1 MLWCIY
7 AISKPQLYDSGELH
21 KARKRSIRRT
31 VECRSAC
38 DFGMIGNMDRRTL
51 LTILG
56 GTLAAAAIPVDALA
70 EIVSARRTTQRD
82 LFDALTRPKAGDWS
96 RIIMGS
102 GVDYQKQIGIGT
114 ELAQSGELTYVETQ
128 IGIPGGSCNPN
139 TMKRV
144 YLRSQRI
151 GSFITEMPVLANVAD
166 SGTILTRWGD
176 IGGGQT
182 QTPESARLRLFDA
195 PYLYDD
201 RALTIVSA
209 THERLTLPFGTR
221 STVHVVARFA
231 KPTSSKHKLTQID
244 VWTTPDVPF
253 GFAKYR
259 ALATG
264 LDPFEAHVF
273 SHGIKFQPALA
284 MKIDSIRAITPD
296 GTHIQTG

>member
-1 MLWCIY
+1 
-7 AISKPQLYDSGELH
+7 
-21 KARKRSIRRT
+21 
-31 VECRSAC
+31 
-38 DFGMIGNMDRRTL
+38 MDRHKL
-51 LTILG
+51 LATIG
-56 GTLAAAAIPVDALA
+56 GALAATAIPSGAFA
-70 EIVSARRTTQRD
+70 QIVAARRTTQHD
-82 LFDALTRPKAGDWS
+82 LFEALPRPKAGDWS

-114 ELAQSGELTYVETQ
+114 ETAQSGELTYVETQ

-182 QTPESARLRLFDA
+182 QTPESAHLRLFDA

-201 RALTIVSA
+201 RALTIVSV
-209 THERLTLPFGTR
+209 THERLKLPFGTR
-221 STVHVVARFA
+221 ATVHVVARFA

-244 VWTTPDVPF
+244 LWTTPDVPF

-259 ALATG
+259 AIATG
-264 LDPFEAHVF
+264 LDPLEARIF
-273 SHGIKFQPALA
+273 SHGTKFQPALA